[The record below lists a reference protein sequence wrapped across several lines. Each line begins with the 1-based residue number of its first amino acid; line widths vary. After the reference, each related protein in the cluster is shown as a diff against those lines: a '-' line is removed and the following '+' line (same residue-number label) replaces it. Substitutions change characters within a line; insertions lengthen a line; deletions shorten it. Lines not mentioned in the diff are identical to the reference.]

1 MGCASFEDM
10 TQEKMSHS
18 DDARGV
24 GRLLR
29 LAPREVVPQ
38 LVCGNR
44 ANVRAVMR
52 ALDCGCGCHLEG
64 KDELCLTVKVLLHLE
79 AKHPEIEEPTI
90 ELAEEMVAAKAY
102 DRSIPSR
109 MVGPRLA
116 FQPYARQRMKVRGIS
131 EAQVR
136 ETVGAPHS
144 AYASRFAGRI
154 VHDRDFGSHT
164 VRVVFDV
171 VAGGLE
177 IITATLR
184 KRGRQPAP
192 VVCGGESDTL

>member
-1 MGCASFEDM
+1 M
-10 TQEKMSHS
+10 
-18 DDARGV
+18 
-24 GRLLR
+24 
-29 LAPREVVPQ
+29 RE
-38 LVCGNR
+38 
-44 ANVRAVMR
+44 
-52 ALDCGCGCHLEG
+52 LDCGCGCHLEA

-79 AKHPEIEEPTI
+79 AGHPEIEESTI
-90 ELAEEMVAAKAY
+90 ELAEGMVAVKAY

-109 MVGPRLA
+109 MVGPRLV
-116 FQPYARQRMKVRGIS
+116 FQLYTRQRMKISGIS

-136 ETVGAPHS
+136 ETVGAPDS
-144 AYASRFAGRI
+144 SYASGFAGRI

-171 VAGGLE
+171 GAGGLE

-184 KRGRQPAP
+184 KRGRRPAP